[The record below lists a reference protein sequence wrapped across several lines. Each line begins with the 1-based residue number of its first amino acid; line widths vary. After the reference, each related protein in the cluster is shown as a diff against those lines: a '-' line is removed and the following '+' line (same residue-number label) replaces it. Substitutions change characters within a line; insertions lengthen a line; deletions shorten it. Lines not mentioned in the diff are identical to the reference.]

1 MSKEELTLQEQAQE
15 QIKAIYDDGVAEING
30 REYKFTDMTFSER
43 RSVFAY
49 TSKVKHLLANQNL
62 SFIDDDGFKKIETII
77 HKRVTLDGDSL
88 NKKNPFNEF
97 TEDYIQF
104 TIIAFGVISYPFTK
118 GGAGK

>member
-1 MSKEELTLQEQAQE
+1 MSKELTPQEQAQE
-15 QIKAIYDDGVAEING
+15 QIKAIYEDKVATING
-30 REYKFTDMTFSER
+30 RDYTFTTMTFSER

-62 SFIDDDGFKKIETII
+62 SFIDDDEFKKIETII
-77 HKRVTLDGDSL
+77 HKRVTLNGDSL
-88 NKKNPFNEF
+88 AKKNPFNEF
-97 TEDYIQF
+97 MEDYIQF